1 MWGLTW
7 RNLSFCPSPP
17 CCPSQ
22 STTGPPP
29 SLTTL
34 KSSSPFL
41 TERVLRLKI
50 KCNNTDCYSLFP
62 VVPRRGSLLRV
73 LGLPEPELERGGLRG
88 GHRRLHPRQDR
99 VQVGG
104 RGRGTC
110 PLCNV
115 VTRCDHLTNFGALF
129 DVNGSLGDWDAVQM
143 EILNYLSIVLMSLS
157 ILASSATVVILQ
169 FSRWQLSHMKL
180 HTDQFTPDC
189 LQVPEL

>member
-1 MWGLTW
+1 MWGLPW
-7 RNLSFCPSPP
+7 RSWSFCPSPP

-50 KCNNTDCYSLFP
+50 KSNYTDCYSLFP

-73 LGLPEPELERGGLRG
+73 LGLPEPELERRGLRG

-104 RGRGTC
+104 RGWDQLTTVQCCDQVRPPHQLRGAVRRER
-110 PLCNV
+110 LAG
-115 VTRCDHLTNFGALF
+115 R
-129 DVNGSLGDWDAVQM
+129 LG
-143 EILNYLSIVLMSLS
+143 
-157 ILASSATVVILQ
+157 
-169 FSRWQLSHMKL
+169 RG
-180 HTDQFTPDC
+180 PDGD
-189 LQVPEL
+189 PELPLHCPHVPLHPRILRNCGHLAVLKVAAFS